1 MPRLKT
7 VLTVALVLGLAGL
20 ALYLNMDWFAK
31 RPIQISY
38 RVSPWMKNA
47 QPGRRRPAS
56 DLGIPVVFS
65 LDSYY
70 RLTSVKVVIASE
82 IETNKYAHPLWNLV
96 TTSNSIPT
104 ASFTYGDRL
113 RGMSPAVKGALPDPL
128 EPGVTYRLLV
138 KTKDR
143 EAQHD
148 FTTTPPRP

>member
-7 VLTVALVLGLAGL
+7 VLKVALVLGLAGL
-20 ALYLNMDWFAK
+20 AFYLNMDWFTK

-56 DLGIPVVFS
+56 DLGTPVVFS

-96 TTSNSIPT
+96 TASNSIPT
-104 ASFTYGDRL
+104 ASFAYGDRL
-113 RGMSPAVKGALPDPL
+113 RGMQPAVKGALPDPL

-138 KTKDR
+138 TTKDN
-143 EAQHD
+143 EARHD
-148 FTTTPPRP
+148 FTLTSPRP